1 MEAEAV
7 REGIRLAHALEVI
20 NLVKEARTG
29 RSKIT
34 SICQQ
39 IKELRIFF
47 ASFDITHVNK
57 SANEA
62 AHACARRV
70 LSGIP
75 RKFYFSTFCFL

>member
-20 NLVKEARTG
+20 NFVKEARTG

-39 IKELRIFF
+39 IKELRIFLL
-47 ASFDITHVNK
+47 
-57 SANEA
+57 
-62 AHACARRV
+62 V
-70 LSGIP
+70 LILP
-75 RKFYFSTFCFL
+75 M